1 MRFDG
6 WYIFCSGLVIAG
18 AGCGHGAQSCDEI
31 GRLAAVLGLTGA
43 WDSDLE
49 QEKFRVRFKQGAKL

>member
-1 MRFDG
+1 MG
-6 WYIFCSGLVIAG
+6 ENIFCSGLVIAG

-43 WDSDLE
+43 WDSDLQRE
-49 QEKFRVRFKQGAKL
+49 RFTVRFKPGAKL

>member
-1 MRFDG
+1 M
-6 WYIFCSGLVIAG
+6 FCSGLVIAG

-43 WDSDLE
+43 WDSDLDR
-49 QEKFRVRFKQGAKL
+49 EKFRVRFKPGAKL

>member
-1 MRFDG
+1 MRCRKH
-6 WYIFCSGLVIAG
+6 IFASGLVIAG

-31 GRLAAVLGLTGA
+31 GRLAAVLSLTGD

-49 QEKFRVRFKQGAKL
+49 RDKFRVRYKPGAKL